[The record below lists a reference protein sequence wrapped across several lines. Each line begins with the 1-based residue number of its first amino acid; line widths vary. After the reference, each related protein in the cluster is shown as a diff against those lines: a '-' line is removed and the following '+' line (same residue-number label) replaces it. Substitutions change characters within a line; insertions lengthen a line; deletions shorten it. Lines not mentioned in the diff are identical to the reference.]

1 MIWGHLGVTI
11 LSFPLPYGRLLFLN
25 DCFIF
30 WQKLTFTGNILIT
43 ASGALKRQDNTDI
56 TPKYHRTLSAE
67 RSLCLLNAP
76 AIAHEFA
83 SSLEASCPGFF
94 IRLHVCHLHQHSP
107 NVHVQRNS
115 RPSLGLTETLPRN
128 IQGTVVITIIVIA
141 QIMPSH
147 PAPTGQWIIG
157 KQAWFFW
164 PNVKVIP
171 SFHWQLHPVVQSHRA
186 ASCGLTAAV
195 SSGALWWPLAS
206 SCLLLLFWPWPP
218 QASSCSCRA
227 WKAVSD
233 LLLLLLLLSWLLPGS
248 RILCGVEDLLEDIV
262 TWRLEL

>member
-1 MIWGHLGVTI
+1 MIWGHLGFTI
-11 LSFPLPYGRLLFLN
+11 LSFLLPYGRLLFLN

-56 TPKYHRTLSAE
+56 TPKYHRTLPAE

-76 AIAHEFA
+76 GIAHEFA
-83 SSLEASCPGFF
+83 SSLEARCPGFF

-141 QIMPSH
+141 QITPSH

-157 KQAWFFW
+157 KQACFFLAQREGH
-164 PNVKVIP
+164 
-171 SFHWQLHPVVQSHRA
+171 SFLPQTVAPCGAEPQS
-186 ASCGLTAAV
+186 SK
-195 SSGALWWPLAS
+195 LWS
-206 SCLLLLFWPWPP
+206 H
-218 QASSCSCRA
+218 SCS
-227 WKAVSD
+227 
-233 LLLLLLLLSWLLPGS
+233 LLRGS
-248 RILCGVEDLLEDIV
+248 LV
-262 TWRLEL
+262 TTGK